1 MQTLSKPIVLCAV
14 ILILDQ
20 LTKIAVQ
27 QLMVLHQSYP
37 LLGDVVQ
44 FTYIRN
50 PGAAFG
56 ITLGGPW
63 LYLVLSVIACGVM
76 IYYLVRLPPAERW
89 GRYAMMG
96 ILGGAFGNLID
107 RALYGEV
114 TDFIDIGMGA
124 YRWPVFNVAD
134 SAITIGIILL
144 FTRLT
149 AINRTLNDEAP
160 SG

>member
-1 MQTLSKPIVLCAV
+1 MTKPAVVCAV

-20 LTKIAVQ
+20 ITKIAVQ
-27 QLMVLHQSYP
+27 QWMTLHQSYP
-37 LLGDVVQ
+37 LLGEMVQ

-56 ITLGGPW
+56 ITLGGRW
-63 LYLVLSVIACGVM
+63 IYLVLSVIACVIM
-76 IYYLVRLPPAERW
+76 LYYLFRLPPAERW

-96 ILGGAFGNLID
+96 ILGGAVGNLID

-124 YRWPVFNVAD
+124 YRWPVFNIAD
-134 SAITIGIILL
+134 TAITIGIILL
-144 FTRLT
+144 FTRLS
-149 AINRTLNDEAP
+149 AINRILNDEAP

>member
-1 MQTLSKPIVLCAV
+1 MTKPIFICAG

-20 LTKIAVQ
+20 FTKIAVQ
-27 QLMVLHQSYP
+27 QWMTLHQSYP

-56 ITLGGPW
+56 ITIGGRW
-63 LYLVLSVIACGVM
+63 LYLVLSVIACIVM
-76 IYYLVRLPPAERW
+76 IYYLFKLPSSERW

-114 TDFIDIGMGA
+114 TDFIDIGVGA

-134 SAITIGIILL
+134 SAVTIGIILL
-144 FTRLT
+144 FTRLS
-149 AINRTLNDEAP
+149 AINRIVNDEAP

>member
-1 MQTLSKPIVLCAV
+1 M
-14 ILILDQ
+14 ILDQ

-27 QLMVLHQSYP
+27 QWMTLHQSYP

-56 ITLGGPW
+56 IMLGGRW
-63 LYLVLSVIACGVM
+63 LYLVLSIIACAVLV
-76 IYYLVRLPPAERW
+76 YYLVKLPSIERR
-89 GRYAMMG
+89 GRYAMM
-96 ILGGAFGNLID
+96 IVLAGAVGNLID

-114 TDFIDIGMGA
+114 TDFIDIGVGA
-124 YRWPVFNVAD
+124 YRWPIFNVAD
-134 SAITIGIILL
+134 SAVTIGIILI
-144 FTRLT
+144 FTRLP
-149 AINRTLNDEAP
+149 AINRILKDEAP

>member
-1 MQTLSKPIVLCAV
+1 LAKPAVVCAGIV
-14 ILILDQ
+14 ILDQ

-27 QLMVLHQSYP
+27 QWMTLHQSYP

-56 ITLGGPW
+56 IMLGGRW
-63 LYLVLSVIACGVM
+63 LYLVLSIIACAVL
-76 IYYLVRLPPAERW
+76 IYYLVKLPSIERR
-89 GRYAMMG
+89 GRYAMM
-96 ILGGAFGNLID
+96 IVLAGAVGNLID

-114 TDFIDIGMGA
+114 TDFIDIGVGA

-134 SAITIGIILL
+134 SAVTIGIILI
-144 FTRLT
+144 FTRLP
-149 AINRTLNDEAP
+149 AINRILKDEAP